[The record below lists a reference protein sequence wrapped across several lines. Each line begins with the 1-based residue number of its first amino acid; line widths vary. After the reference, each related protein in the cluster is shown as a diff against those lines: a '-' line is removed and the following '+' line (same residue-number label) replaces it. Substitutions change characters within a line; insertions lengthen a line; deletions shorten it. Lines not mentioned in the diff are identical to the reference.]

1 MGSRPASAHAKVCHA
16 TFPHASSSQTGWS
29 MKRVSIIVIVL
40 AGSLLAWKHHSDMRD
55 SDIRVTKIELVA
67 EHDPQTDPQACWITA
82 TGWHGHSRIEY
93 KAVNWNGSCP
103 EIESVVV
110 NHDGLLVR
118 KGDLAF
124 SSGDPSFWSAAV
136 QSERVIQ

>member
-1 MGSRPASAHAKVCHA
+1 MKKV
-16 TFPHASSSQTGWS
+16 
-29 MKRVSIIVIVL
+29 VIIVIVL
-40 AGSLLAWKHHSDMRD
+40 SASLLAWKHRTDMRD
-55 SDIRVTKIELVA
+55 SEIRVTKIELLA
-67 EHDPQTDPQACWITA
+67 DHDPQIDPQACWITD
-82 TGWHGHSRIEY
+82 TGWQGHAHVEY

-103 EIESVVV
+103 EIESIVV

-124 SSGDPSFWSAAV
+124 ASGDASFWSATV

>member
-1 MGSRPASAHAKVCHA
+1 
-16 TFPHASSSQTGWS
+16 
-29 MKRVSIIVIVL
+29 MKKLAITVIVL
-40 AGSLLAWKHHSDMRD
+40 AASLLAWKSHSETHDRE
-55 SDIRVTKIELVA
+55 IRVTKIELLA
-67 EHDPQTDPQACWITA
+67 EHDPQIDPQACWITA
-82 TGWHGHSRIEY
+82 TGWQGHSHVEY

-103 EIESVVV
+103 EIESIVV

-124 SSGDPSFWSAAV
+124 SSGDASFWSATV

>member
-1 MGSRPASAHAKVCHA
+1 
-16 TFPHASSSQTGWS
+16 
-29 MKRVSIIVIVL
+29 MKRVAIIVVAVTSSFL
-40 AGSLLAWKHHSDMRD
+40 VWKHHSDVRD
-55 SDIRVTKIELVA
+55 HEIRVTKIELLA
-67 EHDPQTDPQACWITA
+67 EHDPQINPQACWITA
-82 TGWHGHSRIEY
+82 TGWHGNSHIEY

-103 EIESVVV
+103 EIESIVV

-124 SSGDPSFWSAAV
+124 SSGDSSFWSATV

>member
-1 MGSRPASAHAKVCHA
+1 
-16 TFPHASSSQTGWS
+16 

>member
-1 MGSRPASAHAKVCHA
+1 
-16 TFPHASSSQTGWS
+16 
-29 MKRVSIIVIVL
+29 MKKLAITVIVV
-40 AGSLLAWKHHSDMRD
+40 AASLLAWKSYGDMRD
-55 SDIRVTKIELVA
+55 REIRVTKIELLA
-67 EHDPQTDPQACWITA
+67 DHDPQIDPQACWITA
-82 TGWHGHSRIEY
+82 TGWQGHSHVEY

-103 EIESVVV
+103 EIESIVV

-124 SSGDPSFWSAAV
+124 SEGDASFWSATV

>member
-1 MGSRPASAHAKVCHA
+1 MKKV
-16 TFPHASSSQTGWS
+16 
-29 MKRVSIIVIVL
+29 VIPVMVL
-40 AGSLLAWKHHSDMRD
+40 AACLLAWKHRSDLRD
-55 SDIRVTKIELVA
+55 GEIRVTKIELRA
-67 EHDPQTDPQACWITA
+67 DRDPLIDPQACWITA
-82 TGWHGHSRIEY
+82 TGWEGHAQVEY

-103 EIESVVV
+103 EIESIVV

-124 SSGDPSFWSAAV
+124 SSGDASFWSATV

>member
-1 MGSRPASAHAKVCHA
+1 MKKV
-16 TFPHASSSQTGWS
+16 
-29 MKRVSIIVIVL
+29 VIIVMVL
-40 AGSLLAWKHHSDMRD
+40 SASLLAWKHRTDVRD
-55 SDIRVTKIELVA
+55 GEIRVTKIELLA
-67 EHDPQTDPQACWITA
+67 DHDPQIDPQACWITA
-82 TGWHGHSRIEY
+82 TGWQGHAHVEY

-103 EIESVVV
+103 EIESIVV

-124 SSGDPSFWSAAV
+124 SSGDASFWSATV